1 MTDMFPRCPKCGS
14 KNVKYPLGLAPTK
27 DEAYLECEDC
37 GYKWDAPEFDG
48 SKRRRTNVEKRM
60 VKLLLETLPAFDEKI
75 ENLKKEKEVVKK
87 KIEEMRRDLE
97 FFKKKGIVNG
107 VRENDGKNLA

>member
-1 MTDMFPRCPKCGS
+1 M
-14 KNVKYPLGLAPTK
+14 
-27 DEAYLECEDC
+27 DE
-37 GYKWDAPEFDG
+37 K
-48 SKRRRTNVEKRM
+48 KREKMM
-60 VKLLLETLPAFDEKI
+60 VRLLLETLPAYEDRLRKIDEKI

-107 VRENDGKNLA
+107 VREND